1 LHQGYGDQGEEAT
14 TPKYTQESKRTIN
27 SCEGAITG
35 EDRGEYVALGV
46 VLVVIGMIFL
56 LESLGVIDAGL
67 AELWP
72 VILIAVGIVIV
83 YERLRRY
90 YRRR

>member
-1 LHQGYGDQGEEAT
+1 M
-14 TPKYTQESKRTIN
+14 
-27 SCEGAITG
+27 
-35 EDRGEYVALGV
+35 ALGV
-46 VLVVIGMIFL
+46 VLVVIGAIFL
-56 LESLGVIDAGL
+56 LESVGVIDAGL

-72 VILIAVGIVIV
+72 VILIALGLVIL

>member
-1 LHQGYGDQGEEAT
+1 
-14 TPKYTQESKRTIN
+14 
-27 SCEGAITG
+27 
-35 EDRGEYVALGV
+35 VALGV

>member
-1 LHQGYGDQGEEAT
+1 M
-14 TPKYTQESKRTIN
+14 
-27 SCEGAITG
+27 
-35 EDRGEYVALGV
+35 ALGV

-56 LESLGVIDAGL
+56 LESLGITNAGL

-72 VILIAVGIVIV
+72 VILIAVGVVIV
-83 YERLRRY
+83 YERMRRH